1 MSGSSDESQS
11 SELVS
16 LIASLQLERHP
27 EGGWFKRW
35 HTSPVEILGAD
46 LSRAGRGYSA
56 DAVRPTCTAIHYLL
70 AAGGTCKLHII
81 KGDELWAWQGGSH
94 LVVVELVR
102 EAGVLAV
109 RRTTLGPDARA
120 GQVLVHSVPGG
131 RLFGAYTPAR
141 SPFCLVSCIV
151 SPGFHFLDWR
161 MPSAAALREE
171 EVQGGCVIGEEAEAA
186 IAWLAVGGE
195 QAGRKEAPTGW
206 E

>member
-70 AAGGTCKLHII
+70 AAGGTCKLHSI
-81 KGDELWAWQGGSH
+81 KGDEL
-94 LVVVELVR
+94 R

-141 SPFCLVSCIV
+141 SHFCLVSCIV

-171 EVQGGCVIGEEAEAA
+171 EFQGGCVIGEEAEAA